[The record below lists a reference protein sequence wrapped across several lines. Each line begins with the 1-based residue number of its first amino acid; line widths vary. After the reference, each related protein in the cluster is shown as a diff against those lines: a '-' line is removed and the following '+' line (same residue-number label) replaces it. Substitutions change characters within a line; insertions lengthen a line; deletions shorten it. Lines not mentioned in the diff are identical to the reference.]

1 MGSQKVANW
10 LQFYRRSFDVDSK
23 SVKIFEFRPPGTS
36 ECRFYWFWP
45 SLIEFKSQFLPDD
58 KNIFKTR
65 LKRTF
70 FVRNFL
76 LNFFLKVDS
85 VPSGTTNV
93 KNLRPWHGHHGRGHG
108 YRCGETAESLIRRT
122 REYIRCLSVVRI
134 FQKNLSDVCPMSGFC
149 PKFLKKALSFVGC
162 SDFRCPWLPTSDA
175 IHNLLTINPY

>member
-1 MGSQKVANW
+1 MNLGHQRPRNIDFTDFYLPWSNFRVNFCPMIKISSKLAQKGV
-10 LQFYRRSFDVDSK
+10 FCS
-23 SVKIFEFRPPGTS
+23 EF
-36 ECRFYWFWP
+36 FN
-45 SLIEFKSQFLPDD
+45 EFFP
-58 KNIFKTR
+58 
-65 LKRTF
+65 
-70 FVRNFL
+70 
-76 LNFFLKVDS
+76 KVDS

-175 IHNLLTINPY
+175 IHNLLTTNHY